1 MASYDEYEIVLIENE
16 TDARLCAKLIAE
28 EFALHNSLAIFNQQ
42 TVEYLFDKW
51 LWPLMIDV
59 LDQKLSFFVRHHPT
73 NEVVAATIASD
84 LFLLCEKHP
93 YDASSPASND
103 PMVDLF
109 QEMRNRFVHHD
120 FDQKLQPNM
129 VLCISAGATKSKH
142 SGKSLAAQLRTH
154 ICDHARDTKGF
165 QYAFIQTTNPATRHI
180 YVKKMNGK
188 ETSILDPATWLWKKK
203 NDGLSRPAK
212 DYRGEPIVNILV
224 KLNEQ
229 K

>member
-1 MASYDEYEIVLIENE
+1 MASDDEYEIALIDNE

-28 EFALHNSLAIFNQQ
+28 EFASHNPLSTFNQV
-42 TVEYLFDKW
+42 TAEHLFDKW

-59 LDQKLSFFVRHHPT
+59 LDEKLSFLIRHRPT
-73 NEVVAATIASD
+73 NEIIAATIAND

-93 YDASSPASND
+93 YDASSPASSD

-109 QEMRNRFVHHD
+109 EEMRDRFVHHD

-129 VLCISAGATKSKH
+129 VLCISAGATQSKYA
-142 SGKSLAAQLRTH
+142 GKNLAVQLRTR

-188 ETSILDPATWLWKKK
+188 EMSILDPGTWLWKKK
-203 NDGLSRPAK
+203 GDDLSCPLASYK
-212 DYRGEPIVNILV
+212 GEPIVNILV
-224 KLNEQ
+224 KLNER